1 MKNGNELRDYA
12 ISKIGTPYFYGAK
25 MNILTEAMMNSL
37 HNSYPG
43 TVTMTYITKARN
55 NKQVGRINTDCSGL
69 IGGYRGKQI
78 GSAQL
83 YSSAK
88 KRMDIKNIKDFAV
101 GTVLWKSGHVGV
113 YIGIEN
119 GVPMCV
125 EAKGINYGVIKSKV
139 SATKWTYGLTFS
151 DIEYTYDVK
160 LDGTK
165 KAINPYIQPTS
176 LLKKGAKGEAVKW
189 LQFELVESG
198 YKIAIDG
205 SFGAKTLDAVRY
217 FQQSAKLKVDGIV
230 GPATIKA
237 LQNA

>member
-1 MKNGNELRDYA
+1 MKTGLDLVRYA
-12 ISKIGTPYFYGAK
+12 ESKIGTPYFYGAK
-25 MNILTEAMMNSL
+25 MNILTETMMKSL

-43 TVTMTYITKARN
+43 TVTTSYMQKARN
-55 NKQVGRINTDCSGL
+55 KGQVGKINTDCSGL
-69 IGGYRGKQI
+69 IGGYRGKHI

-88 KRMDIKNIKDFAV
+88 KRMDIKNVKDFAV

-113 YIGIEN
+113 YIGMEN

-125 EAKGINYGVIKSKV
+125 EAKGINYGVVKTQV
-139 SATKWTYGLTFS
+139 ADTKWTYGLTFS

-217 FQQSAKLKVDGIV
+217 FQKSAKLKVDGIV

>member
-1 MKNGNELRDYA
+1 MKTGLDLVRYA
-12 ISKIGTPYFYGAK
+12 ESKIGTPYFYGAK
-25 MNILTEAMMNSL
+25 MNILTETMMKSL

-43 TVTMTYITKARN
+43 TVTTSYMQKARN
-55 NKQVGRINTDCSGL
+55 KGQVGKINTDCSGL

-113 YIGIEN
+113 YIGMEN
-119 GVPMCV
+119 GVPMCI
-125 EAKGINYGVIKSKV
+125 EAKGINYGVVKTHV
-139 SATKWTYGLTFS
+139 ADTKWTYGLTFC

-165 KAINPYIQPTS
+165 KGINPYIQPTS

-217 FQQSAKLKVDGIV
+217 FQKSAKLKVDGIV